1 MKEKKSTSAPKADTL
16 LEQSSDYGD
25 IMVNDNVIASL
36 VRRAALS
43 VPGVSRLSGS
53 SLIDNIAEFV
63 GSSKGRTISISK
75 ESADSDAVVL
85 EVKIN
90 MLFGFKVR
98 EVAEAVQ
105 RAVIEDVETTTG
117 MTVAKVTVV
126 VQKIEE
132 AEEAADASSTGDAEL

>member
-1 MKEKKSTSAPKADTL
+1 

-132 AEEAADASSTGDAEL
+132 TEEAADASSTGDAEL

>member
-63 GSSKGRTISISK
+63 GSSKGRTISICK

-105 RAVIEDVETTTG
+105 RAVIEDVENTTG

-132 AEEAADASSTGDAEL
+132 AEEAAADASAGDAEL

>member
-1 MKEKKSTSAPKADTL
+1 MKEKKSATPAKTETL

-43 VPGVSRLSGS
+43 VPGVSRLAGS

-63 GSSKGRTISISK
+63 GSSKGRAISISK
-75 ESADSDAVVL
+75 EAADSDAVVL

-98 EVAEAVQ
+98 EVAETVQ
-105 RAVIEDVETTTG
+105 RAIIEDVENTTG

-132 AEEAADASSTGDAEL
+132 AAEDSSVADDTEI